1 MPSDH
6 PVTKATLKRLEQLAQ
21 RHHSQP
27 DDAQRR
33 ERELRRFVFPLL
45 RTPEGAKVTTSPAL
59 GGCYQGARGDGR
71 RHQAKRDGATV
82 EVVGQFVTSG
92 AGGLARAAQILDIEL
107 SKGLRGRR
115 ELDHED
121 AVLRLLEAGFQL
133 VPRKVHQAGLAG
145 LLAAFVLAEN
155 PPEDEEEMSRVSHKE
170 EDDPIVL
177 YTGHA
182 AQQDALLVDFWPPGD
197 GLKTAEPAPIYLAGG
212 ETW

>member
-1 MPSDH
+1 M
-6 PVTKATLKRLEQLAQ
+6 
-21 RHHSQP
+21 
-27 DDAQRR
+27 
-33 ERELRRFVFPLL
+33 
-45 RTPEGAKVTTSPAL
+45 
-59 GGCYQGARGDGR
+59 CI
-71 RHQAKRDGATV
+71 RD
-82 EVVGQFVTSG
+82 
-92 AGGLARAAQILDIEL
+92 R

-155 PPEDEEEMSRVSHKE
+155 PPEEEVSPVSHKE

-212 ETW
+212 ATW

>member
-1 MPSDH
+1 M
-6 PVTKATLKRLEQLAQ
+6 
-21 RHHSQP
+21 
-27 DDAQRR
+27 
-33 ERELRRFVFPLL
+33 
-45 RTPEGAKVTTSPAL
+45 
-59 GGCYQGARGDGR
+59 
-71 RHQAKRDGATV
+71 
-82 EVVGQFVTSG
+82 
-92 AGGLARAAQILDIEL
+92 
-107 SKGLRGRR
+107 
-115 ELDHED
+115 
-121 AVLRLLEAGFQL
+121 LRLLEAGFQL
-133 VPRKVHQAGLAG
+133 APRHVHQAGLAG